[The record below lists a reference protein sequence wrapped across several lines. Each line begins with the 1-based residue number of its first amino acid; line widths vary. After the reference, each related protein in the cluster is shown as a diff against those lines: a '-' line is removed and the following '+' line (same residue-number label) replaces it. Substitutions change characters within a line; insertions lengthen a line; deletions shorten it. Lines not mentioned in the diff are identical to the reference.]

1 MAIWEQVVE
10 ILRES
15 IFVYA
20 QATGGN
26 LGGGILAVTLLVRLA
41 LFPLTLRV
49 ARLSAVHQ
57 GRMRRLQPELDA
69 LRRRFNDDQGRLAE
83 ETRRVFAREG
93 VSLMPRAGCLG
104 MLVQMPVLLAL
115 FSAVRRVSTQG
126 GRFLWIGSIA
136 RPDFILAGLVAAL
149 TGAAVAFGPQ
159 SMPQGRALLI
169 ILPTVV
175 TLVALSQMA
184 AGIGLSWGVS
194 SLASLLQA
202 IVLRRGRRP
211 LESPA

>member
-1 MAIWEQVVE
+1 
-10 ILRES
+10 
-15 IFVYA
+15 
-20 QATGGN
+20 
-26 LGGGILAVTLLVRLA
+26 
-41 LFPLTLRV
+41 
-49 ARLSAVHQ
+49 
-57 GRMRRLQPELDA
+57 
-69 LRRRFNDDQGRLAE
+69 
-83 ETRRVFAREG
+83 
-93 VSLMPRAGCLG
+93 
-104 MLVQMPVLLAL
+104 MPVLLAL

-211 LESPA
+211 LESAA